1 MLGENT
7 SMARLN
13 DIMVHCNALLQVHE
27 FSDYCPN
34 GLQIEGRNDVGLII
48 SGVSASQALIEQAI
62 DERADALLVHH
73 GYFWKGED
81 PTLTGMKY
89 RRIKMLIEAGISLMA
104 YHLPLDAHLAL
115 GNNVQLGKKLG
126 FESITRI
133 ETGRA
138 QKLLFTA
145 ELTNPVSA
153 SNLCAALSRVLQREP
168 MHIEGGPQLIS
179 KVAWC
184 TGGAQSYIEDAA
196 VLGADAY
203 ITGEASEQTTHFA
216 RENGLHFFA
225 AGHHATE
232 RFGVQAVGDE
242 IAKVFS
248 IKHKYVE
255 IANPV

>member
-1 MLGENT
+1 M

-13 DIMVHCNALLQVHE
+13 DITAHCNALLQINE

-34 GLQIEGRNDVGLII
+34 GLQVEGREDVRLIV
-48 SGVSASQALIEQAI
+48 SGVSASQALIERAV
-62 DERADALLVHH
+62 DEKADALLVHH

-81 PTLTGMKY
+81 PTLRGMKY
-89 RRIKMLIEAGISLMA
+89 RRIKMLVEAGISLMA
-104 YHLPLDAHLAL
+104 YHLPLDAHPTL

-126 FESITRI
+126 FESIVRI
-133 ETGRA
+133 EAGRA
-138 QKLLFTA
+138 KNLLFTA
-145 ELTNPVSA
+145 ELANP
-153 SNLCAALSRVLQREP
+153 LSPLDLSVRLSTILRREP
-168 MHIEGGPQLIS
+168 LHIEGGPRLIS

-196 VLGADAY
+196 VLGVDAY
-203 ITGEASEQTTHFA
+203 ISGEVSEQTTHFA

-242 IAKVFS
+242 LANIFS
-248 IKHKYVE
+248 IKHRFVE
-255 IANPV
+255 IPNPV